1 MRIPFLAL
9 AALAAVPFQVGC
21 DIETL
26 ADASDHAREDFQY
39 TYDLKP
45 GGRLVVENFNGSVEI
60 LGWEKDSVQIT
71 GTKHASRD
79 ELLKQVRIETKTGDN
94 SVEIRTVRPAEH
106 HGSMGAKFFIRVP
119 REVLLERISSSNGQ
133 IRVEDI
139 HGNAHLETSNGAIR
153 LRQFDG
159 ALNARTSNG
168 SIEADSVAGDA
179 VVHTS
184 NGGIRLE
191 RVSGSV
197 EAGTTNGALHIRM
210 AKPKP
215 NARLAFESTNGS
227 IELDLEGL
235 DNNNEVRASTSNA
248 SITLR
253 MPATVKARLRAS
265 TSNSSIN
272 TDFDVLTHGA
282 ISKNHLEGEINGGG
296 PLINLSTSNGSIKV
310 QKL

>member
-21 DIETL
+21 DLETL
-26 ADASDHAREDFQY
+26 ADASDRAREDFQY

-45 GGRLVVENFNGSVEI
+45 GGRLIVENFNGPVEI

-79 ELLKQVRIETKTGDN
+79 ELLKEIRIETKTGDN
-94 SVEIRTVRPAEH
+94 SVEIRTVRPAGH
-106 HGSMGAKFFIRVP
+106 HGNMGAKFFIRVP
-119 REVLLERISSSNGQ
+119 REVQLERISSSNGQ

-168 SIEADSVAGDA
+168 SIEADSIAGDA

-197 EAGTTNGALHIRM
+197 EAVTSNGGLHIRM

-215 NARLAFESTNGS
+215 NGRLVFESSNGS

-235 DNNNEVRASTSNA
+235 ENNEVRASTSNA

-253 MPATVKARLRAS
+253 MPVTIKARLRAS

-272 TDFDVLTHGA
+272 TDFDVLTHG
-282 ISKNHLEGEINGGG
+282 STGKNHLEGEINGGG